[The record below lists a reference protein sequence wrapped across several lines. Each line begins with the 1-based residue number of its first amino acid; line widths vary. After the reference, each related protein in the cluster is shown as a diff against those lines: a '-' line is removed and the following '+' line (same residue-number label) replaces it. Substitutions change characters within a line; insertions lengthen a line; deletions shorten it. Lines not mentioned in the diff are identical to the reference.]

1 MAFYLFSLILC
12 LLDSIY
18 STQNKSTISQYNL
31 PFEIE
36 GLNLSNKLNKKNKI
50 NYLNENNDA
59 PIKNSLIE
67 FIKNI
72 SILNESEL
80 YISIFNYSNNI
91 KFNNKI
97 KWYIYCKPFKI
108 YF

>member
-50 NYLNENNDA
+50 N
-59 PIKNSLIE
+59 
-67 FIKNI
+67 
-72 SILNESEL
+72 
-80 YISIFNYSNNI
+80 
-91 KFNNKI
+91 
-97 KWYIYCKPFKI
+97 
-108 YF
+108 

>member
-50 NYLNENNDA
+50 NYLNENNDD

-80 YISIFNYSNNI
+80 YISIFNY
-91 KFNNKI
+91 
-97 KWYIYCKPFKI
+97 
-108 YF
+108 